1 MSPRFYA
8 PVKRL
13 LDTLFA
19 AALLLL
25 LSPLM
30 AVVAIV
36 VLIAQG
42 RPVLFVQTRP
52 GLLGK
57 PFRLCKF
64 RTMDSETGLL
74 PSQTEVARLTTVGR
88 FLRRLSLDEVPQ
100 LWNVVKGDMSMV
112 GPRPL
117 LTQYLPLYDS
127 RQATRHT
134 VRPGLTGLA
143 QANGRNT
150 LTWAERLELDAQ
162 YVEIYSFTRDVGIL
176 LKSLF
181 VVFLGRGVNPQ
192 GTEMMEPFRG
202 SGPTSRAESGRSG
215 KNI

>member
-8 PVKRL
+8 PVKRI

-19 AALLLL
+19 AVLLLL
-25 LSPLM
+25 MSPLM
-30 AVVAIV
+30 AVVAV
-36 VLIAQG
+36 LVLIAQR
-42 RPVLFVQTRP
+42 RPVLFIQTRP
-52 GLLGK
+52 GLLGA
-57 PFRLCKF
+57 PFNLFKF
-64 RTMDSETGLL
+64 RTMETETGLL
-74 PSQTEVARLTTVGR
+74 PSQADANRLTPLGR
-88 FLRRLSLDEVPQ
+88 FLRKLSLDELPQ

-143 QANGRNT
+143 QVNGRNA

-162 YVEIYSFTRDVGIL
+162 YVETFSFFRDVGIL
-176 LKSLF
+176 LKSFL
-181 VVFLGRGVNPQ
+181 VVFLGRGVNPE
-192 GTEMMEPFRG
+192 GTEMMKPFRG
-202 SGPTSRAESGRSG
+202 SSPTPRVELG
-215 KNI
+215 

>member
-1 MSPRFYA
+1 MSPRSYA
-8 PVKRL
+8 PVKRI

-19 AALLLL
+19 AVLLLL
-25 LSPLM
+25 MSPLM
-30 AVVAIV
+30 AIVGVV
-36 VLIAQG
+36 VLIAQR

-57 PFRLCKF
+57 SFRLYKF
-64 RTMDSETGLL
+64 RTMDSETGPL
-74 PSQTEVARLTTVGR
+74 PSQTEVARLTPLGR
-88 FLRRLSLDEVPQ
+88 FLRKLSLDELPQ

-143 QANGRNT
+143 QVNGRNA

-162 YVEIYSFTRDVGIL
+162 YVETFSFFRDVGIL
-176 LKSLF
+176 LKSF
-181 VVFLGRGVNPQ
+181 VVVFLGRGVNPER
-192 GTEMMEPFRG
+192 TEMMKPFRG
-202 SGPTSRAESGRSG
+202 SSPTPKVELG
-215 KNI
+215 

>member
-1 MSPRFYA
+1 MSPRSYA

-202 SGPTSRAESGRSG
+202 SSPTSRAEPGQSE